1 MYQFYNKWLFFV
13 ILVVLFGSAFS
24 FIDISLELFSPLFIA
39 FTRVFISTIILFC
52 ICNYLKISFNFFYKN
67 FFLIFILALTGTTIP
82 FTFISWAQNYID
94 SSVTGILIG
103 FMPLFTIIGSSLI
116 GYEKLTLFSIFGFII
131 GFVGILIL
139 SLDSISSLNLSNS
152 LPQIAVIFS
161 ALMYSINALLIKKLS
176 HINIL
181 PLSTTVMLVSSM
193 QLILFLPFT
202 DHIYI
207 EQDITN
213 YSPILS
219 LLFLSVFCTAIA
231 TVIYYKI
238 IKNSGPNFLSLV
250 NYPVPI
256 FAVFLGVTF
265 LDEKLEIS
273 SIIALALVLI
283 GIYISQVKST
293 NSR

>member
-1 MYQFYNKWLFFV
+1 MICDLNARKMIDVGCEVALATDFNP
-13 ILVVLFGSAFS
+13 GSC
-24 FIDISLELFSPLFIA
+24 
-39 FTRVFISTIILFC
+39 TI
-52 ICNYLKISFNFFYKN
+52 
-67 FFLIFILALTGTTIP
+67 
-82 FTFISWAQNYID
+82 
-94 SSVTGILIG
+94 
-103 FMPLFTIIGSSLI
+103 
-116 GYEKLTLFSIFGFII
+116 
-131 GFVGILIL
+131 
-139 SLDSISSLNLSNS
+139 NS

-181 PLSTTVMLVSSM
+181 PLSATVMFVSTM

-202 DHIYI
+202 DYIYI
-207 EQDITN
+207 TGDITN

-219 LLFLSVFCTAIA
+219 LLFLSIFCTAIA

-238 IKNSGPNFLSLV
+238 IINSGPNFLSLV

-265 LDEKLEIS
+265 LNEKLEIS

-283 GIYISQVKST
+283 GIYISQIKKT
-293 NSR
+293 NSQ